1 MSNQFSNHHPW
12 YMENGDL
19 WPWNI
24 SGQGTHLLSKDLPNT
39 SDRVAGI
46 SETVFFF
53 NLIKKYVQQGKYF
66 SFFELTFIAP

>member
-1 MSNQFSNHHPW
+1 
-12 YMENGDL
+12 MENGDL

-24 SGQGTHLLSKDLPNT
+24 SGQGTHLLSEDLPNT

-46 SETVFFF
+46 SETVSIFQFD
-53 NLIKKYVQQGKYF
+53 KKVCKTRYLF